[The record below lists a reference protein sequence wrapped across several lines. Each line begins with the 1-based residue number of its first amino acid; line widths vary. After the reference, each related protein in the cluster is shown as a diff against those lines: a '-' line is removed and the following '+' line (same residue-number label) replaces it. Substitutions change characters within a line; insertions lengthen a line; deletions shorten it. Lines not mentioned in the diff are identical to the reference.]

1 MLYFI
6 ALSFFVSSASLITP
20 ANNIQGF
27 EMVNSGQIIAENN
40 SEMSGISFDLLLDMN
55 LIISKIFYISED
67 VFDGIIPKVG
77 DSLLQHLSEDI
88 ITQINGGREGQYSNI
103 DYKISENLFRADI
116 FVSSGKKSEE
126 REFLINIL
134 ILNQSSSNDIVAE
147 SAIRYRA
154 IFNASNEAIFI
165 HQFPSG
171 KISEANKRAAELY
184 GFKSVEELL
193 QYNFGDLCLGIVPYS
208 NDDAIAWIEK
218 TVQNG
223 SQLFD
228 WRAKKKCGDI
238 FWAEVSLTSYQHSGS
253 TMVLAVVRDISN
265 RKIFEEEL
273 KNSQR
278 NLSRKIMSLKSSD
291 EDSEILQFTDLFDL
305 AEIQQIQ
312 DAFSSATGV
321 ASVITDA
328 NGIPITRP
336 SNFCRLCSKII
347 RNTEKGLANCLYSD
361 AVVGRRNPAGPII
374 QPCLSSGL
382 WDAGASISIGEKHI
396 ANWLIGQVLD
406 EDADIEKMIG
416 YAREIEVDE
425 MLYREALKEVTR
437 MSSGQFQKVAE
448 SLFVIANQL
457 SVKAMNVVTQA
468 RDITERKRVEDILR
482 LTQERLNIA
491 IESADAVLWD
501 WIIETRDFFIDSSMP
516 IRLGYSDKEFFPFSL
531 EKWKDMTH
539 MDDRLHAY
547 KEFRKHEKGIAPALE
562 VEFRVK
568 DKSGEYRW
576 LLARGRISERREDG
590 LPSRISGT
598 VTDISYKKQSE
609 LQFTETHR
617 MMTTLMSNLPGM
629 AYRCLFDSEWT
640 MVFVSQ
646 GIYDLTGYMPDD
658 ILYNKV
664 LSFNDLILHGHKE
677 RVRTQ
682 WIDSI
687 IENKVFNAEYVIL
700 TASGSLKWVWE
711 QGCGVYDETGAVIA
725 LEGFITDI
733 SDRRMAED
741 QLLESEKRFRRLF
754 EASEDANLIIEDGK
768 FVDFNNAALRMI
780 GADRETVMN
789 KTPFA
794 LSPDYQPDGMR
805 SIDKAAIMINKAIE
819 KGFHRFEWVH
829 QRADFSEFWVEVMLT
844 QIDLAG
850 KEIIYTTWR
859 DITERKEAE
868 IKLQEFNTRL
878 NLLNNEY
885 QELNKDYSFQNELL
899 IASNQQILS
908 INEELKIAK
917 NRAEESDK
925 LKSAFLA
932 NMSHEIRTPMNGIT
946 GFAELLQ
953 TPDLH
958 YDEMLSYIEII
969 NSCSKQLLALINDII
984 DISKIEAGQLTISS
998 GKIGLLSI
1006 LRDVFNLTINSVSKK
1021 VILSS
1026 PELSA
1031 KIDLTMIA
1039 DEVRLKQVLLNLIN
1053 NAIKFTTKGS
1063 ITFGFSRNED
1073 FVEFYVT
1080 DTGVGI
1086 APEFQKL
1093 IFERFRQVNNTVTR
1107 EKGGTGLGLTISKA
1121 LVEQMGGKIWVES
1134 SMGVGS
1140 TFRFILPYISVD
1152 DTEISLPSIITEE
1165 TNVIFNWLGKT
1176 ILIAEDE
1183 DANYTLL
1190 HLFLRNTGSKIIRAN
1205 NGKEAVEIV
1214 KSQLVDLVLMD
1225 MKMPVMDGYEATA
1238 NIKQLVPALPVI
1250 AQTAFALSSDR
1261 LKAIEAGCDNYIS
1274 KPISSKNLI
1283 RIISRYLRD

>member
-1 MLYFI
+1 MD
-6 ALSFFVSSASLITP
+6 
-20 ANNIQGF
+20 
-27 EMVNSGQIIAENN
+27 NSGQTIAEIIT
-40 SEMSGISFDLLLDMN
+40 EMNRLSFNLLLDKN
-55 LIISKIFYISED
+55 LIIYKIFCNSDDIPE
-67 VFDGIIPKVG
+67 GIIPEVG
-77 DSLLQHLSEDI
+77 DPLIQRFSEDI
-88 ITQINGGREGQYSNI
+88 VNQINTGKEGRFDNIEYLIPSNP
-103 DYKISENLFRADI
+103 LRVDI
-116 FVSSGKKSEE
+116 IVSSDKKSKEKEYLVNVLIPGQHSLHDIAEE
-126 REFLINIL
+126 AAL
-134 ILNQSSSNDIVAE
+134 
-147 SAIRYRA
+147 RYRA
-154 IFNASNEAIFI
+154 IFNASNEAVFI
-165 HQFPSG
+165 HKFPSG
-171 KISEANKRAAELY
+171 KLIEANKRAADLY

-193 QYNFGDLCLGIVPYS
+193 NHDLSDLCLGIFPYS
-208 NDDAIAWIEK
+208 NDDALAWIEK
-218 TVQNG
+218 TVQTG
-223 SQLFD
+223 SQQFD
-228 WRAKKKCGDI
+228 WKAKKKCGDI
-238 FWAEVSLTSYQHSGS
+238 FWAEVSLTSYQHSEK

-273 KNSQR
+273 KNSQKD
-278 NLSRKIMSLKSSD
+278 LSRKIMSLTSPV
-291 EDSEILQFTDLFDL
+291 EDSDILQFTDLFDL

-312 DAFSSATGV
+312 DAFASATGV

-347 RNTEKGLANCLYSD
+347 RNSEKGLANCLFSD
-361 AVVGRRNPAGPII
+361 SVVGRKNPSGPII

-406 EDADIEKMIG
+406 EDADIEKMMD

-425 MLYREALKEVTR
+425 VQYREALKDVTR
-437 MSSGQFQKVAE
+437 MSSAKFQKIAE

-457 SVKAMNVVTQA
+457 SVKAMNVVSQA
-468 RDITERKRVEDILR
+468 REIAERKRVEDILR
-482 LTQERLNIA
+482 LTQARLNIA

-501 WIIETRDFFIDSSMP
+501 WLIGTRDFYIDASMP
-516 IRLGYSDKEFFPFSL
+516 IRLGYDEKEFFPFSL
-531 EKWKDMTH
+531 EKWKDLTH
-539 MDDRLHAY
+539 VEDRLHAY
-547 KEFRKHEKGIAPALE
+547 KQFRNHEKGILPALE
-562 VEFRVK
+562 VAFRVK
-568 DKSGEYRW
+568 NKAGEYRW
-576 LLARGRISERREDG
+576 LLVRGRISERNENG

-598 VTDISYKKQSE
+598 VTDVTEKKKSE
-609 LQFTETHR
+609 LRFTETHR

-629 AYRCLFDSEWT
+629 AYRCLYDSEWT

-646 GIYDLTGYMPDD
+646 GIFELTGYLPDD
-658 ILYNKV
+658 ILNNKV
-664 LSFNDLILHGHKE
+664 LSFNDLILPDDRE
-677 RVRTQ
+677 RLKTQ
-682 WIDSI
+682 WEDCVN
-687 IENKVFNAEYVIL
+687 ENKVFNAEYVIL
-700 TASGSLKWVWE
+700 TASGNVKWVWE
-711 QGCGVYDETGAVIA
+711 QGCGIYDETGAVIA

-733 SDRRMAED
+733 SDKRLAEE

-780 GADRETVMN
+780 GADREVVMN

-794 LSPDYQPDGMR
+794 LSPEYQPDGMR
-805 SIDKAAIMINKAIE
+805 SVDKAAIMIENARE

-829 QRADFSEFWVEVMLT
+829 QRVDFSEFWVEVMLT

-850 KEIIYTTWR
+850 KEILYTTWR

-878 NLLNNEY
+878 NLLNIEY
-885 QELNKDYSFQNELL
+885 QELNKDYSIQNELL
-899 IASNQQILS
+899 MASNQQILS
-908 INEELKIAK
+908 INEELRIAK
-917 NRAEESDK
+917 TRAEESDK

-932 NMSHEIRTPMNGIT
+932 NMSHEIRTPMNGIL

-958 YDEMLSYIEII
+958 YEEMLSYIDII

-998 GKIGLLSI
+998 GKVGLLSI
-1006 LRDVFNLTINSVSKK
+1006 LSDVYNLTINSVPEK

-1026 PELSA
+1026 PDLSA
-1031 KIDLTMIA
+1031 KIDLNMIA

-1053 NAIKFTTKGS
+1053 NAIKFTSKGN
-1063 ITFGFSRNED
+1063 ITFGYNRND
-1073 FVEFYVT
+1073 NYVEFYVS

-1093 IFERFRQVNNTVTR
+1093 IFERFRQVNNAVAR

-1121 LVEQMGGKIWVES
+1121 LVEQMGGEIWVES
-1134 SMGVGS
+1134 TWGEGS

-1152 DTEISLPSIITEE
+1152 DPEIGLTNLNAEE
-1165 TNVIFNWLGKT
+1165 TNVIYNWQGKT

-1190 HLFLRNTGSKIIRAN
+1190 YLFLRNTGSKIIRAT
-1205 NGKEAVEIV
+1205 NGKEAVDIV
-1214 KSQLVDLVLMD
+1214 DSQLVDLVLMD
-1225 MKMPVMDGYEATA
+1225 MKMPVMDGYEATSQ
-1238 NIKQLVPALPVI
+1238 IKKLAPSLPVI
-1250 AQTAFALSSDR
+1250 AQTAYALSSDR
-1261 LKAIEAGCDNYIS
+1261 LRAIEAGCDNYIT
-1274 KPISSKNLI
+1274 KPISSQNLI
-1283 RIISRYLRD
+1283 RIMSRYLTD